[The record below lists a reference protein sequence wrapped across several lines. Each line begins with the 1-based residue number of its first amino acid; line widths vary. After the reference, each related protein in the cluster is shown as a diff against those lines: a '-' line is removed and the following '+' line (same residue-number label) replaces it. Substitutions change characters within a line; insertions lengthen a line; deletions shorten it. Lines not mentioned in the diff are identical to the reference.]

1 MRGQELLRATER
13 VHSFKDTGEASQ
25 AQEGED
31 NGKGQTSRQEGWSRA
46 LEPEKSVDD

>member
-1 MRGQELLRATER
+1 MLQRECIVSKTQEKLL
-13 VHSFKDTGEASQ
+13 Q

-46 LEPEKSVDD
+46 LEPEKSLDD